1 VWASGYN
8 VGYGLIQPPHDA
20 DVVVVVG
27 CRLKGGR
34 MLEEREI
41 AQGAD
46 SRPPPSE
53 TDVFAA
59 LRRCYDPCCKEKQ
72 ISVVDMGLV
81 DQVRIDGAQV
91 GIDII
96 LTSGWCPFSM
106 HMLTMMEQEVGALA
120 GVDDVKVT
128 ITWGTVWSPERLS
141 ESARAKLRL
150 PMEQLL
156 PLREARL
163 AKEGKR

>member
-1 VWASGYN
+1 MFEHSEVATL
-8 VGYGLIQPPHDA
+8 V
-20 DVVVVVG
+20 
-27 CRLKGGR
+27 
-34 MLEEREI
+34 
-41 AQGAD
+41 D

-53 TDVFAA
+53 HEVFAA

-81 DQVRIDGAQV
+81 DQVRIAGAHV
-91 GIDII
+91 DVDII

-106 HMLTMMEQEVGALA
+106 HMLTMVEQEVGALA
-120 GVDDVKVT
+120 GVDDVKVN
-128 ITWGTVWSPERLS
+128 ITWDTVWSPERLS

-163 AKEGKR
+163 KREAIERQPPVASK

>member
-1 VWASGYN
+1 
-8 VGYGLIQPPHDA
+8 
-20 DVVVVVG
+20 
-27 CRLKGGR
+27 
-34 MLEEREI
+34 MI
-41 AQGAD
+41 AEHELATEAD
-46 SRPPPSE
+46 SRPPPNE
-53 TDVFAA
+53 AEVFAA

-81 DQVRIDGAQV
+81 EQVRITGAHV
-91 GIDII
+91 GVDIV

-106 HMLTMMEQEVGALA
+106 HMLTMVEQEVGALD
-120 GVDDVKVT
+120 GVDDVQVN
-128 ITWGTVWSPERLS
+128 ITWDTVWSPERLS

-163 AKEGKR
+163 AREGKR

>member
-1 VWASGYN
+1 MIAEHEFASSAG
-8 VGYGLIQPPHDA
+8 IH
-20 DVVVVVG
+20 
-27 CRLKGGR
+27 
-34 MLEEREI
+34 
-41 AQGAD
+41 
-46 SRPPPSE
+46 PPPSE
-53 TDVFAA
+53 AEVFAA

-81 DQVRIDGAQV
+81 EQVRIDGAQ
-91 GIDII
+91 IDVDIV

-106 HMLTMMEQEVGALA
+106 HMLTMVEQEVGALA
-120 GVDDVKVT
+120 GVDDVKVN
-128 ITWGTVWSPERLS
+128 ITWDTVWSPERLS

-163 AKEGKR
+163 ARERQRDDATASP